1 MIKSIIIDT
10 NLWVSFLI
18 AKDFN
23 KLDLLIRRKA
33 VKLLFSQN
41 LLEEVVKVLA
51 RPKFI
56 KYFSNDEVIL
66 LLKFFEDYGELVEV
80 NSNLTLCKDSKD
92 DFLLNLATD
101 GNADY
106 LITGDKDLLILKEI
120 KITKILTFS
129 QFINLFN
136 PSP

>member
-41 LLEEVVKVLA
+41 LLEDVVKVLA

-80 NSNLTLCKDSKD
+80 NSNLTLCRDSKD

>member
-80 NSNLTLCKDSKD
+80 NSNLTLCRDSKD
-92 DFLLNLATD
+92 DFLLNLAID